1 MKRIVLMLSILFCI
15 TVFTNNSFAG
25 DCPSIKADNAIE
37 SILVKLLDET
47 KNGAAYL
54 GTATV
59 DIKGDCVAPIFI
71 VDNKGGKYI
80 GLMLRYPDGT
90 DTDYSDAYVS
100 QLIEVCSVTML
111 QELMSDPSKFEDK
124 YLSPVSGDRV
134 RFSGPIGKNSSI
146 VDYNN
151 LGIVSYSCSS
161 SGGGDPALEEPED
174 PAQECGGGEFWD
186 GYDCLQCESYFG
198 SEYWGDGTDCY
209 LKDDQYCEDYYGIG
223 YTWDSTNIDCVCNG
237 YLGTDDICYASGGN
251 DPTGDDP
258 TGEEPSSGGSA
269 PARLRMSTLTPDN
282 ADGTII
288 ASGAYAKG
296 AYNANVGNINTALT
310 YVEDSSVETIKHAT
324 VSAENVSLSVAGFTP
339 AGTID
344 VDSSNATVSGTVNVA
359 NTVAMLSEWGTNS
372 TENGTLSGSQQVSIT
387 NGAVTGMTGSFSG
400 PANGQLSGTGTLSNA
415 SVHVNNWV
423 PVNPQQ

>member
-1 MKRIVLMLSILFCI
+1 MYHNRIQCSRPSEVHPQVLYHDIYYKHCTTCRSEEECCLTEETTFTLSDYKDLESG
-15 TVFTNNSFAG
+15 NS
-25 DCPSIKADNAIE
+25 
-37 SILVKLLDET
+37 L
-47 KNGAAYL
+47 
-54 GTATV
+54 
-59 DIKGDCVAPIFI
+59 
-71 VDNKGGKYI
+71 
-80 GLMLRYPDGT
+80 
-90 DTDYSDAYVS
+90 
-100 QLIEVCSVTML
+100 
-111 QELMSDPSKFEDK
+111 
-124 YLSPVSGDRV
+124 
-134 RFSGPIGKNSSI
+134 
-146 VDYNN
+146 
-151 LGIVSYSCSS
+151 
-161 SGGGDPALEEPED
+161 
-174 PAQECGGGEFWD
+174 
-186 GYDCLQCESYFG
+186 
-198 SEYWGDGTDCY
+198 
-209 LKDDQYCEDYYGIG
+209 
-223 YTWDSTNIDCVCNG
+223 
-237 YLGTDDICYASGGN
+237 CYASGGN

-400 PANGQLSGTGTLSNA
+400 PASGQLSGTGTLSNA